1 MIEINVVP
9 SKYVVYVPNDYSKK
23 HFNGC
28 HYDESN
34 HDDKVI
40 LYIHPRFMFDDQDT
54 GFQR

>member
-40 LYIHPRFMFDDQDT
+40 LYIHPRFMFDD
-54 GFQR
+54 